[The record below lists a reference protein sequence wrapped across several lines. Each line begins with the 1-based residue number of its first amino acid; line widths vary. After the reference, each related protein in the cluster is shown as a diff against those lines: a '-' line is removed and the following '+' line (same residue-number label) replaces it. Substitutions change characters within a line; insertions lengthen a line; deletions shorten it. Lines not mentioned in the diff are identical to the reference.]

1 MTDTLARGPQ
11 LEWIAGLTRRGGIAV
26 LVAMLW
32 IAALMIASPA
42 PAQPSAR
49 EDTALPGAGLGGR
62 DCADVSSA
70 DFEAVGERVMERM
83 VGSRAAHESIDDAMN
98 RMMGRAATRQMH
110 ISMGRRFA
118 ACGGGG
124 AYAGMIGMMSMMG
137 GGPGPYAGAL
147 GPGAMMGGLYGDRY
161 RGERGDGD
169 WGTAA
174 IVVTALM
181 GVLIPIVA
189 VALWRQLPRQRPGR
203 HGAVEILDRRYAAGE
218 IDGDDYTRR
227 KRALE
232 GSR

>member
-1 MTDTLARGPQ
+1 M
-11 LEWIAGLTRRGGIAV
+11 
-26 LVAMLW
+26 LVAALW

-42 PAQPSAR
+42 LAQPSAR
-49 EDTALPGAGLGGR
+49 EDTALPGTGLGGR

-118 ACGGGG
+118 ACEGGG
-124 AYAGMIGMMSMMG
+124 AYAGMMSMMG
-137 GGPGPYAGAL
+137 SGPGPYAGAL
-147 GPGAMMGGLYGDRY
+147 GPGAMMGDLYGERY
-161 RGERGDGD
+161 RDERGDGD

-174 IVVTALM
+174 IVMTALM
-181 GVLIPIVA
+181 GVLILIVA
-189 VALWRQLPRQRPGR
+189 VALWRQLPRQRHGR
-203 HGAVEILDRRYAAGE
+203 DGAVEILDRRYAAGE